1 MKAKTGN
8 IQHPMLRARVRRE
21 WLDVGGAVL
30 GLGCFSIPK
39 TIKTQMKLAVY
50 LLLCLSAFTL
60 PAADPSKP
68 MTHDS
73 NQTEIATVAGGCF
86 WCTEAVFERLP
97 GVLSVS
103 SGYTGG
109 QTESPTYEQ
118 VCTGGTGHAE
128 AIQITFDPA
137 KITYAKLLETFW
149 DAHDPTTL
157 NRQGADRGTQYRSAI
172 FYSTEAQRL
181 AAEKSKATAAKNF
194 SSPIVTE
201 IVPLKKYF
209 KAEGYHQGYFRNN
222 PTGGYCRMVIK
233 PKLDKL
239 DQKHKPDAKDAKP

>member
-1 MKAKTGN
+1 
-8 IQHPMLRARVRRE
+8 MLKVER
-21 WLDVGGAVL
+21 
-30 GLGCFSIPK
+30 FPTPK
-39 TIKTQMKLAVY
+39 PPSKQMKLAAS
-50 LLLCLSAFTL
+50 LLLCLSALTL
-60 PAADPSKP
+60 RAADSSKP
-68 MTHDS
+68 MTNDPT
-73 NQTEIATVAGGCF
+73 QTETATLAGGCF

-128 AIQITFDPA
+128 AIQVTFDPA
-137 KITYAKLLETFW
+137 KITFAKLLETFW
-149 DAHDPTTL
+149 EAHDPTTL

-172 FYSTEAQRL
+172 FYHSEAQRL
-181 AAEKSKATAAKNF
+181 AAEKSKLAAAKNF

-201 IVPLKKYF
+201 IVPLKKFF
-209 KAEGYHQGYFRNN
+209 KAEGYHQDYFRNN
-222 PTGGYCRMVIK
+222 PNGGYCRAVIK

-239 DQKHKPDAKDAKP
+239 DQKH